1 MMTRDWNTRR
11 RTFEMCVALEIARD
25 LTRTLGPV
33 RPEML
38 AGKNQAIGAVFG
50 DALDRNEITDEAAA
64 ERILHF
70 VPPFLADLHRGR
82 AELDARLAAAISEM
96 GRPGVPARCA

>member
-1 MMTRDWNTRR
+1 MDLNPRR
-11 RTFEMCVALEIARD
+11 RTFEQAVALQIAQE
-25 LTRTLGPV
+25 LTRALGPIM
-33 RPEML
+33 PEAL
-38 AGKNQAIGAVFG
+38 AVANETVCAIFG
-50 DALDRNEITDEAAA
+50 NVLDQNRITDEAAA

-70 VPPFLADLHRGR
+70 VPPFLADLNRGR